1 MLRVHLI
8 LIRIRILDPHWKK
21 MDPDPDPGHFFM
33 LFMNFKWSQ
42 GISCWATFGLVILD
56 LILNI
61 FQGRVYYSENGRP
74 SHLLSMISLRYRV
87 SHIGFFFGVIYF
99 QGVYFQWCKFS
110 CVYIFRGV
118 NFHGC
123 IFSGVYIFRGV
134 YFQGCIF

>member
-33 LFMNFKWSQ
+33 LFMNFEWSQ

-99 QGVYFQWCKFS
+99 QGCKFS